1 MSGIVERNLHRS
13 IAASIIEVERE
24 TGIPVSE
31 LAELMND
38 EYGYVPK
45 EEKVGVESLKRQM
58 ELDVAAEKHARESKL
73 KVNKLAVGLT
83 AIDREMGKLANK
95 IQDKELDSDQVPV
108 KP

>member
-13 IAASIIEVERE
+13 IAASIIEVEKE
-24 TGIPVSE
+24 TGIPASE

-45 EEKVGVESLKRQM
+45 EKKAEVENLKKQM

-73 KVNKLAVGLT
+73 KVNKLAVART
-83 AIDREMGKLANK
+83 ALDREMGKLTSKFQDEELNK
-95 IQDKELDSDQVPV
+95 DLPPV
-108 KP
+108 KS